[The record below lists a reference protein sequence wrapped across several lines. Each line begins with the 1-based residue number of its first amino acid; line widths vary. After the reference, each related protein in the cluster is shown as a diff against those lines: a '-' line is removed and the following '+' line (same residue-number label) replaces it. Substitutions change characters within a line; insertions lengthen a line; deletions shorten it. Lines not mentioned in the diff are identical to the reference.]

1 MVVGINKAAHIL
13 NLSPSHIRK
22 MIVRGLFPSYRMG
35 SRIIRVDP
43 EEIKAATRM
52 SGTGGIQNAEGRL
65 SAKAPRSGSAKRN
78 VGTKRGGV

>member
-13 NLSPSHIRK
+13 DLSPSHIRK

-35 SRIIRVDP
+35 NRIIRVDP

-52 SGTGGIQNAEGRL
+52 RQKIKAE
-65 SAKAPRSGSAKRN
+65 SSEKRN
-78 VGTKRGGV
+78 